1 MGGDRP
7 NGREE
12 MDSVIVILID
22 TGIGEA
28 SNGSSLR
35 TFDQSAPGDAEKSR
49 SRCLGDKS
57 S

>member
-12 MDSVIVILID
+12 TDSVIVILID

-28 SNGSSLR
+28 SNWIVAQ
-35 TFDQSAPGDAEKSR
+35 DI
-49 SRCLGDKS
+49 
-57 S
+57 

>member
-7 NGREE
+7 NGREG

-28 SNGSSLR
+28 SYGSSLR
-35 TFDQSAPGDAEKSR
+35 TFDQSVPGDAEKSR
-49 SRCLGDKS
+49 SRCLSDRS